1 MKTAPRER
9 YARPTSVRLFHPGSR
24 LCRQW
29 RPGPPVN
36 PFFPQLSRQ
45 TQMGW
50 STPCLSSEKS
60 KPKSHLHNSNSTGNR
75 HVIHTE
81 VSAGLTWCMERRKLD
96 PLLET
101 ATAANT
107 HKGHTVMNYT
117 EDSENSQA
125 PSPLFTIR
133 VHLNVVVMNGC
144 DFNVKKTKKKT
155 QNPQN
160 RSNLQQIR
168 FCIYS
173 NWKIL

>member
-144 DFNVKKTKKKT
+144 DFNVKKNKKKPPKPPKSLKSSAN
-155 QNPQN
+155 QV
-160 RSNLQQIR
+160 LYI
-168 FCIYS
+168 
-173 NWKIL
+173 